1 MRTFVTAY
9 LPKITYGAFIA
20 VVVTTAFL
28 FLGTQV
34 PLLGYQ
40 VKVVKSGS
48 MEPAIPVSSIV
59 VIAPSEQYGVG
70 DVVTFGTES
79 TGRIPVTHRIV
90 EVEGSGAAR
99 TYITKGDANEEA
111 DMTPVDPSAI
121 IGSVRFSVPY
131 LGYLIEFLRTPLG
144 YALLVGVPAA
154 IIILDEIADIVWEFH
169 KVRARKRGGPVGYRQ
184 PSRQRRP
191 RDRGVPGP
199 QGGRGTHPPGPP
211 QPPRTGAGSG
221 PPQPRRREPARP
233 GRFAPSHVALLESGA
248 VSADRRFI

>member
-1 MRTFVTAY
+1 MRSFFTTF
-9 LPKITYGAFIA
+9 LPRLTYGAFVA
-20 VVVTTAFL
+20 VVVVTAFL

-59 VIAPSEQYGVG
+59 VLAPSERYGVG
-70 DVVTFGTES
+70 DVITFGTES

-90 EVEGSGAAR
+90 EVEGSGAER
-99 TYITKGDANEEA
+99 EFITKGDANEEA
-111 DMTPVDPSAI
+111 DRVPVSPGAI

-144 YALLVGVPAA
+144 YALLVGVPAM

-169 KVRARKRGGPVGYRQ
+169 KARARKRGGAVGYRQ
-184 PSRQRRP
+184 PARQRRP
-191 RDRGVPGP
+191 RDFP
-199 QGGRGTHPPGPP
+199 QPPSRKNNEPEPP
-211 QPPRTGAGSG
+211 QPRQENTGNG
-221 PPQPRRREPARP
+221 PPQPRQRASARP
-233 GRFAPSHVALLESGA
+233 GRFAPSHAALLESGA